1 MESEFD
7 SSSTTNILKSPGDE
21 KRGHTK
27 SRTKYILGII
37 LVGILGLFL
46 GFAIVYVLF
55 WQIGKENLI
64 AGHRVNFEEKKPGKS
79 FEFSYSEYGISE
91 PDWQFSQKFFPN

>member
-7 SSSTTNILKSPGDE
+7 SSFTTNILKSPGDE

-46 GFAIVYVLF
+46 GFAIAYVLF
-55 WQIGKENLI
+55 WQFGKENLI
-64 AGHRVNFEEKKPGKS
+64 KGRHDNFEQEEPGK
-79 FEFSYSEYGISE
+79 
-91 PDWQFSQKFFPN
+91 